1 MTVPTT
7 GGFAPAVLYYLR
19 EGALLPISE
28 ELPDN
33 APTTVLEALLQ
44 PPPQDEPVTNLAT
57 SIPVGTELLEL
68 RREGTHATVDL
79 SAAFDNVQGLA
90 RQQAVGQIVLTLT
103 QQLGIETVGF
113 RVDGEDIAVA
123 SATRGDVDEVDACDY
138 ARLLSD
144 IDAAVDAGLAVPS
157 LLELGERRDAL
168 ENSLPGGDDDRRLTA
183 AGQDAK
189 NVRATSS

>member
-7 GGFAPAVLYYLR
+7 GGIAPAVLYYLR

-33 APTTVLEALLQ
+33 APTTVLETLLQ
-44 PPPQDEPVTNLAT
+44 PPPQDGAVTNLAT

-90 RQQAVGQIVLTLT
+90 RQQAVGQIVMTLT
-103 QQLGIETVGF
+103 QLLSIETVGF

-144 IDAAVDAGLAVPS
+144 IDTAVDAGLAVPS

-168 ENSLPGGDDDRRLTA
+168 ENACPAGTTIGG
-183 AGQDAK
+183 
-189 NVRATSS
+189 